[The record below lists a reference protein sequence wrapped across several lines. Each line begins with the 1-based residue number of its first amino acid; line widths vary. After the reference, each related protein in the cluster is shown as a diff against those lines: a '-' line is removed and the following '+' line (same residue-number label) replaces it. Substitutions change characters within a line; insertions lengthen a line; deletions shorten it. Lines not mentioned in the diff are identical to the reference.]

1 MDVMDEIINLRNQ
14 IHKDDFRFVL
24 TPEHWKVVYV
34 PENADRSNLVTVRR
48 DGRLRGYAAFFQVE
62 FEQVRA
68 YDVREIC
75 AEDEDTMSQLIDR
88 IAEKGLEDK
97 VDFIFVK
104 RCEEPYGEIFSKKG
118 FSSFVESVIMIA
130 LFDPQKLLSTLSE
143 KVENG
148 KVLRLAIAGFAP
160 IDIKVG
166 EEGIMLVKEQKAD
179 QILWIDSKTFLR
191 ILFGRTSFLTEFM
204 RRRVKLNG
212 VLGLATAQR
221 FFNIAKVRKWYI
233 PMGDWV

>member
-1 MDVMDEIINLRNQ
+1 MDEIIDLRNQ

-34 PENADRSNLVTVRR
+34 PENAERSHLVTVNR
-48 DGRLRGYAAFFQVE
+48 DGKLRGYAAFFLVN

-75 AEDEDTMSQLIDR
+75 AEDEATMSQLIDQV
-88 IAEKGLEDK
+88 ADKGLKDN

-104 RCEEPYGEIFSKKG
+104 RCEEPYNEIFSKKG

-148 KVLRLAIAGFAP
+148 KVLRLVIKGFDP
-160 IDIKVG
+160 VDIKVG
-166 EEGIMLVKEQKAD
+166 EKKMMLVEEQKPD
-179 QILWIDSKTFLR
+179 QILWIDCKTFLR
-191 ILFGRTSFLTEFM
+191 IFFDKTSFLNEFL
-204 RRRVKLNG
+204 RRRAKLRG
-212 VLGLATAQR
+212 VLGLATVLR
-221 FFNIAKVRKWYI
+221 FFNIVKVRKWYI